1 MGFTCGIVGLP
12 NVGKSTIFN
21 ALTSAGARAAN
32 YPFCTIDPNVGIV
45 SVRDERLYKLAEL
58 IKPEKVVPTTVEF
71 LDIAGLV
78 KGASKGEGL
87 GNQFLGHI
95 RSVDAIAHIV
105 RCFEDSDVV
114 HVAGHVDPQRD
125 IEIIDTELIL
135 ADLESVE
142 KRMDKTARLAK
153 AGDKNAIAA
162 MDVCTIFK
170 QTLENG
176 KPIRSLLNPPSPSFD
191 KGGGSFIPPLKK
203 GDTGGF
209 SDAMRE
215 MLRELNL
222 LTAKPVFFVAN
233 VDEKDLKGASPL
245 VAKVR
250 EMAEKEKAKVVVMCG
265 RIEAEIA
272 ELPEGERLEFLKG
285 IGLKEAG
292 LDRLAKEGYELL
304 NLVTYFTA
312 GKKEVRAW
320 TIPKNTKAPQAAG
333 AIHSDFEKG
342 FIRAEVISYKDY
354 LASGSELLAKEKGFM
369 RLEGK
374 EYIVKDGDVIHFRFA
389 V

>member
-21 ALTSAGARAAN
+21 ALTSAGAQAAN

-58 IKPEKVVPTTVEF
+58 VKPEKIIPTTVEF

-87 GNQFLGHI
+87 GNKFLGHI

-105 RCFEDSDVV
+105 RCFEDTDVV

-125 IEIIDTELIL
+125 IEIIDTELML
-135 ADLESVE
+135 ADMESVE
-142 KRMDKTARLAK
+142 KRMEKTARLAK
-153 AGDKNAIAA
+153 GGDKIAIAA
-162 MDVCTIFK
+162 MDACTMFK
-170 QTLENG
+170 HALENG
-176 KPIRSLLNPPSPSFD
+176 RPIRSLELD
-191 KGGGSFIPPLKK
+191 
-203 GDTGGF
+203 DTG
-209 SDAMRE
+209 RE
-215 MLRELNL
+215 MMKELNL
-222 LTAKPVFFVAN
+222 LTAKPVMFVAN
-233 VDEKDLKGASPL
+233 VDEKDLKGESPF

-250 EMAEKEKAKVVVMCG
+250 EIAEKEKAKVVVMCG

-272 ELPEGERLEFLKG
+272 ELPEEERAEFLKEV
-285 IGLKEAG
+285 GLKESG

-304 NLVTYFTA
+304 NLITYFTA

-320 TIPKNTKAPQAAG
+320 TVVRETKAPQAAG
-333 AIHSDFEKG
+333 VIHSDFEKG
-342 FIRAEVISYKDY
+342 FIRAEVIGYNDFIS
-354 LASGSELLAKEKGFM
+354 SGSEQAAKEKGLM

-374 EYIVKDGDVIHFRFA
+374 DYVVIDGDIVHFRFA

>member
-1 MGFTCGIVGLP
+1 MGFTCGILGLP

-21 ALTSAGARAAN
+21 ALTSAGAQAAN

-45 SVRDERLYKLAEL
+45 SVRDARLYKLAEL
-58 IKPEKVVPTTVEF
+58 IKPERVVPTTVEF

-105 RCFEDSDVV
+105 RCFEDPDVV

-135 ADLESVE
+135 ADMEGVE
-142 KRMDKTARLAK
+142 KRIEKTARLAK

-162 MDVCTIFK
+162 MDACAAFK
-170 QTLENG
+170 QALENG
-176 KPIRSLLNPPSPSFD
+176 KPIRSLEFD
-191 KGGGSFIPPLKK
+191 DS
-203 GDTGGF
+203 
-209 SDAMRE
+209 MRE

-222 LTAKPVFFVAN
+222 LTAKPVLFVAN
-233 VDEKDLKGASPL
+233 VDEKDLKGESPF
-245 VAKVR
+245 VEKVR
-250 EMAEKEKAKVVVMCG
+250 EMAEKEKTKVVVMCG
-265 RIEAEIA
+265 RIESEIA
-272 ELPEGERLEFLKG
+272 ELPEGERAEFLKG
-285 IGLKEAG
+285 IGLQESG
-292 LDRLAKEGYELL
+292 LDRLAREGYKLL
-304 NLVTYFTA
+304 DLITYFTA

-320 TIPKNTKAPQAAG
+320 TVARETKAPQAAG
-333 AIHSDFEKG
+333 VIHSDFEKG
-342 FIRAEVISYKDY
+342 FIRAEVISYNDY
-354 LASGSELLAKEKGFM
+354 ISSGSELAAKEKGLM

-374 EYIVKDGDVIHFRFA
+374 DYVVKDGDIIHFRFA